1 MTFHSKYVNYRQRQA
16 RSTWCPQH
24 VYGDLRGLTA
34 ERAAPWYGRK
44 SHQLPKETK
53 VNEDRG
59 SSPSQTMFSPTSVHG
74 VNDIQI
80 LRSLSINRNGKA
92 DRRKAGCAHVSISS
106 TLLIPQCKF
115 QHYCL
120 NLTCIST

>member
-1 MTFHSKYVNYRQRQA
+1 MTFHSKYVNYCQR
-16 RSTWCPQH
+16 W
-24 VYGDLRGLTA
+24 RGALGAHSMFTETSGA
-34 ERAAPWYGRK
+34 SLLCELLPGMAGK

-53 VNEDRG
+53 VNEDRE